1 MVKADAR
8 TILCPQQ
15 VHARAYYDYRR
26 NTKAYNRL
34 MQMADLD
41 VVDDVEVRRNEGV
54 LRRKATAQTK
64 EGKASIRVA
73 HD

>member
-1 MVKADAR
+1 
-8 TILCPQQ
+8 
-15 VHARAYYDYRR
+15 
-26 NTKAYNRL
+26 

-54 LRRKATAQTK
+54 LRKKATAQTK